1 MALVVLLPVSALGA
15 HSGEPPRHRPALTSS
30 RPVDSRNEKGRRV
43 RIPLYRRGAE
53 VAHRGE
59 PPLQRLQRVL
69 HAAQDYAHLRQV
81 SLRNTLVLGSAVFW
95 LFSGGPTP
103 ARPVVDPP
111 ATPAQ
116 SSVVAGLAA
125 LALETSRHARA
136 NKHRRRKRNTLS
148 AVWRI
153 SNAFT
158 WLQLARVAAQI
169 AGEHSPVSGRGN
181 LRATRRGPLI
191 ELALARRMVELTAAQ
206 REATL
211 TEVVYFGGVA
221 SRALMLTDTDQLHWA
236 PELNGA
242 RPLFRGDDP
251 QLDRLTEPLTPEQRL
266 VLARIVASEV
276 QMRLELLTRHPHDPL
291 PGIVIAPQLIEA
303 RLMAGPDPE
312 LFAALDRL
320 RKHTDVLVTSEEL
333 WPVEPGAWDS
343 LIDSIP
349 PTNPLVLRD

>member
-1 MALVVLLPVSALGA
+1 
-15 HSGEPPRHRPALTSS
+15 
-30 RPVDSRNEKGRRV
+30 
-43 RIPLYRRGAE
+43 
-53 VAHRGE
+53 
-59 PPLQRLQRVL
+59 
-69 HAAQDYAHLRQV
+69 
-81 SLRNTLVLGSAVFW
+81 
-95 LFSGGPTP
+95 
-103 ARPVVDPP
+103 
-111 ATPAQ
+111 
-116 SSVVAGLAA
+116 
-125 LALETSRHARA
+125 
-136 NKHRRRKRNTLS
+136 
-148 AVWRI
+148 
-153 SNAFT
+153 
-158 WLQLARVAAQI
+158 
-169 AGEHSPVSGRGN
+169 
-181 LRATRRGPLI
+181 
-191 ELALARRMVELTAAQ
+191 MVELTAAQ